1 MLNRLVVLCRTNW
14 LLLRKRS
21 RTGRSAL
28 DRYILRVI
36 LPDAARAPANA
47 HLSDR
52 RCTLI
57 LHIVGSPPCWPGAPC
72 TLAPSTHRPASTNC
86 RWTPRQC
93 LEARFDRQRV
103 PLGSMPDRWASASDR
118 QLDLVHRS
126 PPSRYS
132 SSADRSL
139 RTVSSSSPPLSYG
152 GWLITNPSASRRSL
166 LDDYQVLQ

>member
-1 MLNRLVVLCRTNW
+1 SAGTPGGV
-14 LLLRKRS
+14 S
-21 RTGRSAL
+21 IGR
-28 DRYILRVI
+28 
-36 LPDAARAPANA
+36 P
-47 HLSDR
+47 
-52 RCTLI
+52 
-57 LHIVGSPPCWPGAPC
+57 
-72 TLAPSTHRPASTNC
+72 
-86 RWTPRQC
+86 C
-93 LEARFDRQRV
+93 LEARFDRQKV

-166 LDDYQVLQ
+166 LDDYQVLFLAAPTASTSLTQALRA